1 MLYLPE
7 NRVQNCTG
15 SHEGGKGLHGRGDEG
30 EYSLGV
36 GVKVVVEGLV
46 LGCCG
51 FAASVELTIDGGG
64 PVLVSRDLG
73 GLPSSSPCLAVL

>member
-36 GVKVVVEGLV
+36 GVKVVVVEELV

-51 FAASVELTIDGGG
+51 LQR
-64 PVLVSRDLG
+64 VLN
-73 GLPSSSPCLAVL
+73 